1 VYNYVVKNKKQWLID
16 LVLNY
21 KVLGALLVLFVLYF
35 IASII
40 GLIPEPFAYG
50 PVSVPIP

>member
-1 VYNYVVKNKKQWLID
+1 MYNYAVKSKKQWLIN

-21 KVLGALLVLFVLYF
+21 KVLGALLILFVLYF
-35 IASII
+35 VASMI

-50 PVSVPIP
+50 PVAVPFP